1 MARVTSAEVNEVIYL
16 SSEFTEEIINQC
28 ISVANTVVTDKLDG
42 EGASDDMLKHIE
54 LYLSAHFCSVREPQ
68 LTEEEIG
75 GRDSTVK
82 EKRRMAEVGYGFA
95 STAFGQQAI
104 ALDETGILADMSD
117 PDKKEASMTVYGP
130 YDDEYTY
137 DYYYRYLWYY

>member
-1 MARVTSAEVNEVIYL
+1 MARVTTAQVNDAIYL
-16 SSEFTEEIINQC
+16 SSDFTEEMVEQC
-28 ISVANTVVTDKLDG
+28 ITVANTVVNDKLADQ
-42 EGASDDMLKHIE
+42 GASDEMLTQIE

-104 ALDETGILADMSD
+104 SLDDTGILADMSN
-117 PDKKEASMTVYGP
+117 DKKKAASITAYGP
-130 YDDEYTY
+130 YDDTLGYE
-137 DYYYRYLWYY
+137 YYYRYLWY

>member
-1 MARVTSAEVNEVIYL
+1 MAPRVSSAMVNNTIYL
-16 SSEFTEEIINQC
+16 SSEFTEDMVNQC
-28 ISVANTVVTDKLDG
+28 ITVANTVVNDKLEG
-42 EGASDDMLKHIE
+42 QGASEAMLTQIE

-82 EKRRMAEVGYGFA
+82 EKRRMAQVGYGFA

-104 ALDETGILADMSD
+104 ALDMTGILSDMSN
-117 PDKKEASMTVYGP
+117 PNKKEASVEAFGP
-130 YDDEYTY
+130 YETECNYS
-137 DYYYRYLWYY
+137 YYCTLWC

>member
-1 MARVTSAEVNEVIYL
+1 MARVNATEVRDVIYL
-16 SSEFTEEIINQC
+16 PSTFLDGMVDQC
-28 ISVANTVVTDKLDG
+28 ITTANIVVDSNLLDS
-42 EGASDDMLKHIE
+42 ELSDDLLKQIE

-82 EKRRMAEVGYGFA
+82 EKRRLAMIGFGFA

-104 ALDETGILADMSD
+104 AIDPTGKLAELSKQN
-117 PDKKEASMTVYGP
+117 KKRASLSAHGP
-130 YDDEYTY
+130 YDSTY
-137 DYYYRYLWYY
+137 VPE